1 MKQIAMKKQMWNAA
15 GIAGLA
21 LGAVSSASLFAEQFI
36 AGSLEPATAWQM
48 VVSTLLWIVKFGGCI
63 WLMNFFM
70 KKYATENNISDTK
83 QIFRMGRTTAFLSAL
98 MFSAIYLANMLY
110 ISADFYEQVFGTAI
124 QQMSA
129 TLDSNSLAALEKVVD
144 NIPQIAFFYN
154 LLYCFIYG
162 TVLSAILA
170 RNIGTK
176 DPFTENTPDEQ

>member
-1 MKQIAMKKQMWNAA
+1 MRLSELPPSRNK
-15 GIAGLA
+15 G
-21 LGAVSSASLFAEQFI
+21 
-36 AGSLEPATAWQM
+36 
-48 VVSTLLWIVKFGGCI
+48 FG
-63 WLMNFFM
+63 
-70 KKYATENNISDTK
+70 
-83 QIFRMGRTTAFLSAL
+83 
-98 MFSAIYLANMLY
+98 ANMLY

-170 RNIGTK
+170 RNIGSK
-176 DPFTENTPDEQ
+176 DPFTENTTDEQ